1 VNKAAVII
9 YSYYVAVPT
18 PTSVSPA
25 TAAGEPVAAL
35 NNTPSWQNIII
46 SNLTANVT
54 GSGIAGIIWGRTEL
68 PETNIILSHVNLTA
82 AKTFDVYNAYGV
94 QFVDSTITTTT
105 SGQKTFTLWNASFT
119 LTNSAPVAGPVTVD
133 GLTST
138 NNSLALYNSP
148 AFMTTPDLF
157 GCNPLAISGG
167 ILTNSGNLTLS
178 NSVQDFF
185 VGTNTGRVMEL
196 GNLSLNDVIN
206 ITNAPGFTTTNY
218 TLFTYSGSLT
228 GTPLLGS
235 TPAGFNCTLDTNTP
249 GYVLLDVAPATPPP
263 SPLDFSTF
271 SLSGNNLVFSGT
283 GGVTNGT
290 YIVLASTNVALPLI
304 QWTPLA
310 TNSFDASG
318 DFTFTNA
325 TTNFPQ
331 LFYRLELQ

>member
-1 VNKAAVII
+1 
-9 YSYYVAVPT
+9 
-18 PTSVSPA
+18 
-25 TAAGEPVAAL
+25 
-35 NNTPSWQNIII
+35 
-46 SNLTANVT
+46 VT

-68 PETNIILSHVNLTA
+68 PETNIILSHVNITA

-94 QFVDSTITTTT
+94 QFVDSHITTTT
-105 SGQKTFTLWNASFT
+105 SGQKTYTLWNANLT
-119 LTNSAPVAGPVTVD
+119 LTNSAPVAGPITVD

-148 AFMTTPDLF
+148 AFLITPDLF
-157 GCNPLAISGG
+157 GCNPVTVSGG
-167 ILTNSGNLTLS
+167 ILTNSGSLTLS

-185 VGTNTGRVMEL
+185 VGTNPSQVKVL
-196 GNLSLNDVIN
+196 GNLGLNDVIN
-206 ITNAPGFTTTNY
+206 ITNAPGFTATNY

-228 GTPLLGS
+228 GSPSLGS
-235 TPAGFNCTLDTNTP
+235 TPAGFNCTLNTNTP
-249 GYVLLDVAPATPPP
+249 GQVQLVVANPTAA
-263 SPLDFSTF
+263 SPDFNTF

-283 GGVTNGT
+283 GGVTNGN
-290 YIVLASTNVALPLI
+290 YIVLTSTNVALPLI